1 MSYTVLE
8 EKGKK
13 KENGRVKIREGLEKG
28 RRGGFEKEERERRE
42 VREGD
47 KDREERGMRQGREE
61 EERGKKRG

>member
-42 VREGD
+42 VH
-47 KDREERGMRQGREE
+47 
-61 EERGKKRG
+61 KRGG